1 MNAHVPDPSKMT
13 DFRRMDCN
21 QLTATHIKIHTDFD
35 CDSLTAV
42 KCPSPT
48 DSPIAK
54 GAEPVTSVLRL
65 SVTAMIHRTS

>member
-1 MNAHVPDPSKMT
+1 MNACVPDPSKMT

-21 QLTATHIKIHTDFD
+21 QLTAAHVKIHTDFD

-48 DSPIAK
+48 DSPIAR